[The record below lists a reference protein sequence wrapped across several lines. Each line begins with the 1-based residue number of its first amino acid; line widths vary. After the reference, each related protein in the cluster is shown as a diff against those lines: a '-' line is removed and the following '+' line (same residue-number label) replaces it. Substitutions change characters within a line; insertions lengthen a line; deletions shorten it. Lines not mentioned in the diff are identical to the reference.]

1 MNDAAN
7 EDAVKYTVDNSKITA
22 SKTFEYKTKIIGRTP
37 VYNYRINIKS
47 VTQFPANIR
56 WS

>member
-7 EDAVKYTVDNSKITA
+7 KDAVKYTVDNSKITA

-37 VYNYRINIKS
+37 VYNNRINTKS